1 MKDKK
6 QKNEQNAGAIAAK
19 PKKKKKVLIVVLVIV
34 AVLVVWIGTS
44 IHNATK
50 QVAMA
55 VNTVEVEPVQKRD
68 LSDTISVKGTVAGA
82 SSTNVTSKAA
92 SEITSMNVQVGD
104 IVKEGDVLC
113 TLDSTSI
120 EEKIADLEKS
130 MSNASAVSS
139 INTQQAADAQTTTLA
154 AAQKTLDRAKDS
166 YNGAQMLYDQGQ
178 ADFAALLAAKQAVED
193 AQTAYDTAVET
204 TNRAIETA
212 QEAQELN
219 KYKDT
224 DTTSKDTLSNLK
236 EQLADCEITAPCG
249 GVVTAVN
256 SKVGDINAEKNVI
269 MTIEDTSSLKMVAT
283 VQEADVLKLQEGMEA
298 TVTADATG
306 DEQIKGTVTRVVRVK
321 SQGTTGSDGSTTSAG
336 GYSIEI
342 ALDNQ
347 ELLIGMAVK
356 AKVMIQAKGEVLAV
370 PYDLI
375 QYDELRPLCRR
386 K

>member
-34 AVLVVWIGTS
+34 AVLVVWIGIS

-130 MSNASAVSS
+130 MSNANAVSS
-139 INTQQAADAQTTTLA
+139 INTQQAADALQQAKDDQTTTLA

-212 QEAQELN
+212 QEAQEV
-219 KYKDT
+219 
-224 DTTSKDTLSNLK
+224 
-236 EQLADCEITAPCG
+236 EQVQRHRHDIQGHTQQSERTAGRLRDHSAVRRCG
-249 GVVTAVN
+249 N
-256 SKVGDINAEKNVI
+256 SGEF
-269 MTIEDTSSLKMVAT
+269 
-283 VQEADVLKLQEGMEA
+283 
-298 TVTADATG
+298 
-306 DEQIKGTVTRVVRVK
+306 
-321 SQGTTGSDGSTTSAG
+321 QGRRH
-336 GYSIEI
+336 
-342 ALDNQ
+342 Q
-347 ELLIGMAVK
+347 
-356 AKVMIQAKGEVLAV
+356 
-370 PYDLI
+370 
-375 QYDELRPLCRR
+375 CREER
-386 K
+386 HHDD